1 MQFICSTYVKSLL
14 ISGLNEEII
23 QCWILSLEDILSTNK
38 EAVDKAKKFDELRS
52 QFELMSQKFQQLKTL
67 YLMSVSN
74 KTVTYGENNPSG
86 FSL

>member
-1 MQFICSTYVKSLL
+1 MQFICSTCVKSML

-52 QFELMSQKFQQLKTL
+52 QYELMSQKFQQLKTL
-67 YLMSVSN
+67 YLMSVSS
-74 KTVTYGENNPSG
+74 KTVTYGENNPG
-86 FSL
+86 GYSL

>member
-1 MQFICSTYVKSLL
+1 MQFICSTYVKSML

-52 QFELMSQKFQQLKTL
+52 QYELMSQKFQQLKTL

-86 FSL
+86 YSL

>member
-1 MQFICSTYVKSLL
+1 ML

-52 QFELMSQKFQQLKTL
+52 QYELMSQKFQQLKTL

-86 FSL
+86 YSL